1 MGEMCSK
8 EVSEHSQSSSVKA
21 DDGNPRKKRLVN
33 KPLPKARIPSKG
45 AMNHV
50 GDVSSS
56 EVNGPPAKAQKIAEP
71 LEEETP
77 CILPA
82 GQPSPS
88 RGRTADEVVED
99 SADEERCTF
108 LPRRPWGRELDG
120 EGGWSR
126 IEWG

>member
-1 MGEMCSK
+1 MSATASAPQK
-8 EVSEHSQSSSVKA
+8 RRA
-21 DDGNPRKKRLVN
+21 DDRGADLEDLTP
-33 KPLPKARIPSKG
+33 PAWFIPKARIPSKG

-56 EVNGPPAKAQKIAEP
+56 EVNGPPAKAQKVAEP
-71 LEEETP
+71 PEEY
-77 CILPA
+77 IPA